1 MKIYWQ
7 TLKEKYQPE
16 PKGLPP
22 IGSRVYKGF
31 QGSGKTLSMV
41 LYAKEYH
48 REFPQALI
56 FGNLPID
63 LDGYTYTK
71 DIEKCCRVK
80 NADKGVLILI
90 DEAHLYFQKK
100 GNLSIEMLGAIS
112 QQRKNRRKII
122 FTTQIWEELDIS
134 LRKQVKEI
142 VNCQSFLRFFIRN
155 TIYNGETLTYDK
167 LQGEYVADKTR
178 SEFFKKTKELCSMF
192 DTKLEIV
199 RNTEQI
205 KDWGRGASPQSVPV
219 LNIKLKN

>member
-1 MKIYWQ
+1 MKIYWR
-7 TLKEKYQPE
+7 TLKEEYQPE

-22 IGSRVYKGF
+22 MGSRVYKGY

-41 LYAKEYH
+41 LYAREYH
-48 REFPQALI
+48 RQFPEALI
-56 FGNLPID
+56 FGNLPVR
-63 LDGYTYTK
+63 LDGYTYTD
-71 DIEKCCRVK
+71 DIEGACRVK
-80 NADKGVLILI
+80 NGDKGVLILI

-142 VNCQSFLRFFIRN
+142 VHCTSFLKFFVRN
-155 TIYNGETLTYDK
+155 IIYNGETLGYDK
-167 LQGEYVADKTR
+167 LQGEYVADKIRT
-178 SEFFKKTKELCSMF
+178 EIFKKTKRLCSMF

-205 KDWGRGASPQSVPV
+205 EGWGRGSTPQPQYIQVKV
-219 LNIKLKN
+219 KK

>member
-1 MKIYWQ
+1 M
-7 TLKEKYQPE
+7 
-16 PKGLPP
+16 
-22 IGSRVYKGF
+22 GSRVYKGF

-41 LYAKEYH
+41 LYAKEY
-48 REFPQALI
+48 RRQFPESVI
-56 FGNLPID
+56 FGNLPIK
-63 LDGYTYTK
+63 LERYWFTQ
-71 DIEKCCRVK
+71 DIEEACRFK
-80 NADKGVLILI
+80 NGDKGVLILI

-142 VNCQSFLRFFIRN
+142 VNCQSMLKFFIKN
-155 TIYNGETLTYDK
+155 TIYAGETLTYDK
-167 LQGEYVADKTR
+167 LQGEYVADKIRT
-178 SEFFKKTKELCSMF
+178 EIFKKTKELCNMF

-205 KDWGRGASPQSVPV
+205 EGWGRATAPHPSPAIQVHV
-219 LNIKLKN
+219 KR

>member
-7 TLKEKYQPE
+7 TFKEKFQPE

-22 IGSRVYKGF
+22 MGSRVYKGF

-41 LYAKEYH
+41 LYAREYSKSY
-48 REFPQALI
+48 PDAKI

-63 LDGYTYTK
+63 LPGYIYTK
-71 DIEKCCRVK
+71 DIQKACRYK
-80 NADKGVLILI
+80 NGDKGVLILI

-134 LRKQVKEI
+134 VRKQVKEI
-142 VNCQSFLRFFIRN
+142 VNCRSFLHFLILN
-155 TIYNGETLTYDK
+155 TIYNGESLTYDK
-167 LQGEYVADKTR
+167 LQGEYVADKIRT
-178 SEFFKKTKELCSMF
+178 EIFKKTKELCEMF
-192 DTKLEIV
+192 DTTLEIV
-199 RNTEQI
+199 TNVEQI
-205 KDWGRGASPQSVPV
+205 EGWGRGSAPQPQP
-219 LNIKLKN
+219 LIIKDRK